1 MTIINKMLENS
12 LINEKESIVA
22 ELKRLHS
29 HMLNTFQKD
38 ELILEDC
45 DGDIAGMPVRLNCI
59 DDAYQLLSGDSS
71 SDTSHRGF
79 WGYGILS
86 YDIED
91 EDIDM
96 TIAGLAE
103 DLISQVL
110 DDEAETL
117 L

>member
-1 MTIINKMLENS
+1 MAIINETLENS
-12 LINEKESIVA
+12 LTDEKESIVA
-22 ELKRLHS
+22 ELKRLHNCI
-29 HMLNTFQKD
+29 LNTFQKD

-45 DGDIAGMPVRLNCI
+45 DGDIAGMEVRLNYV
-59 DDAYQLLSGDSS
+59 DGAWQLLEGDSS
-71 SDTSHRGF
+71 YDTSHRGF

-91 EDIDM
+91 EDLDT

-110 DDEAETL
+110 DNEAETL
-117 L
+117 F